1 MLNTAAADTFA
12 PEAPRILVIDDSKL
26 ARYTLRSVLAG
37 EFTVL
42 EAEDG
47 EDGWRVL
54 NQDERIQVVITDAA
68 MPNLDGYGLIRRI
81 RSSTTSWV
89 KNIPIIMVTGVEE
102 QSARARALEV
112 GVSDFFTKP
121 VYKTQLLTK
130 VRSQARM
137 DQTTRK
143 LIETSAA
150 LAEQGAIDPITGIN
164 SRRYFMERMA
174 QDFAYSKRHSQNLSI
189 IFLEADNYDTLQR
202 SQGDDAAHHLL
213 NWMAQQ
219 LKDTV
224 RTEDTI
230 TRLQDSRFA
239 VIMNNSGRLEAAVL
253 GNRLR
258 KLMTSADFIYKEY
271 STPVAVSSCL
281 VCVGRDPVQSVDEIL
296 VFADKR
302 IAHAR
307 NLGGNRMISSDT
319 PEAVV
324 EQSVTELL
332 GNIDAIL
339 QHAVPN
345 DDQLKPY
352 LANLAQ
358 RALQILDVANS
369 NIDLEITDGIRY
381 IKAKLDKSKP
391 G

>member
-1 MLNTAAADTFA
+1 MLTTAAVDTLA
-12 PEAPRILVIDDSKL
+12 IEAPRVLVIDDSKL
-26 ARYTLRSVLAG
+26 ARYTIRNVLEG

-81 RSSTTSWV
+81 RSSTVPWV

-102 QSARARALEV
+102 QSARTRALEV

-137 DQTTRK
+137 DQTARK

-150 LAEQGAIDPITGIN
+150 LAEQGAIDPVTGIN
-164 SRRYFMERMA
+164 SRRYFVERMV
-174 QDFAYSKRHSQNLSI
+174 QDLAFAKRHSQNLTI
-189 IFLEADNYDTLQR
+189 IFVDADNYDAILR
-202 SQGDDAAHHLL
+202 GQGEVAAHHLL
-213 NWMAQQ
+213 NWMARQ
-219 LKDTV
+219 LKITV

-230 TRLQDSRFA
+230 TRLNDSRFA
-239 VIMNNSGRLEAAVL
+239 VTLTRSGRLEAAVL
-253 GNRLR
+253 GNRIRTLI
-258 KLMTSADFIYKEY
+258 TTADFTYKEY
-271 STPVAVSSCL
+271 ATPVTASLSM
-281 VCVGRDPVQSVDEIL
+281 VCVGRDPVQNVEEIL
-296 VFADKR
+296 ALADKR

-307 NLGGNRMISSDT
+307 SIGGNRMISSDT
-319 PEAVV
+319 PEAAV
-324 EQSVTELL
+324 EQGVTELL
-332 GNIDAIL
+332 ASIDAML
-339 QHAVPN
+339 QQATPQ

-352 LANLAQ
+352 LASLAQ
-358 RALQILDVANS
+358 RAIKILDVANS

-381 IKAKLDKSKP
+381 IKAKLNKIKP
-391 G
+391 S

>member
-1 MLNTAAADTFA
+1 MNTAAIEVIA
-12 PEAPRILVIDDSKL
+12 PEAPRVLVIDDSKL
-26 ARYTLRSVLAG
+26 ARYTIRSVLAS

-54 NQDERIQVVITDAA
+54 TQDERIQVVITDAA

-81 RSSTTSWV
+81 RSSTVSWV

-102 QSARARALEV
+102 GTARVRALEV

-150 LAEQGAIDPITGIN
+150 LAEQGAIDPVTGIN
-164 SRRYFMERMA
+164 SRRYFVERMA
-174 QDFAYSKRHSQNLSI
+174 QDLAYSKRHAQSLSI
-189 IFLEADNYDTLQR
+189 IFLDADNYDAVHR
-202 SQGDDAAHHLL
+202 SHGEDAAHRLL
-213 NWMAQQ
+213 TWIAQQ

-224 RTEDTI
+224 RTEDII

-239 VIMNNSGRLEAAVL
+239 VTMTNSGRLEAAVL

-258 KLMTSADFIYKEY
+258 KLMTAADFTYKEY
-271 STPVAVSSCL
+271 SIPVTASLSL
-281 VCVGRDPVQSVDEIL
+281 VCVGRDPVQNVEEIL
-296 VFADKR
+296 ALADQR

-307 NLGGNRMISSDT
+307 SLGGNRMISSDT

-332 GNIDAIL
+332 SNIDAVL
-339 QHAVPN
+339 QHAAPH

-352 LANLAQ
+352 LASLAQ

-369 NIDLEITDGIRY
+369 GSDLEIADGIRY
-381 IKAKLDKSKP
+381 IKAKLDKAKP
-391 G
+391 E